1 MESLA
6 HISQAQRLALDKL
19 RALIGV
25 EQIDHI
31 VTQGSEVLNTRLE
44 AFMQFEATL
53 IGQVH
58 DNVASAIPTHYV
70 PTPDEEPKARPL
82 VRGVKAFDGN
92 SVEIPPP
99 LDSRSRNDDDHH
111 YAANRAAESWPGHI
125 KLGGRARNGF

>member
-53 IGQVH
+53 IWKFH
-58 DNVASAIPTHYV
+58 DHVASAMPTRYIPM
-70 PTPDEEPKARPL
+70 PDEEPKARPFFL
-82 VRGVKAFDGN
+82 SVKTFKGKEGEKN
-92 SVEIPPP
+92 LLWIREVEMAIG
-99 LDSRSRNDDDHH
+99 
-111 YAANRAAESWPGHI
+111 AAMLQIEQQELAWTY
-125 KLGGRARNGF
+125 